1 MEYLFPLQSVLY
13 LDAPHDSDHV
23 SQCFHCRKVSV
34 HCTQCQGDQVNWD
47 QSVTVSALCE
57 GCDIAPKYIQYTWS
71 LYTVNASSKPVI
83 EGKKK
88 DVCTWICAVNYH
100 YFIFKKKN
108 LTLIFFCSSSVL
120 LYSGSQCSIRHHGGF
135 CHFPSGSCY
144 YHPSSTCDRCFTV
157 HHRCQYLCFCLSE

>member
-1 MEYLFPLQSVLY
+1 MHLMTLTM
-13 LDAPHDSDHV
+13 
-23 SQCFHCRKVSV
+23 CFHCRKVSV
-34 HCTQCQGDQVNWD
+34 HCPQCQGDQVNWD

-88 DVCTWICAVNYH
+88 EDECTWICAVNYH
-100 YFIFKKKN
+100 YFIFMKKKN
-108 LTLIFFCSSSVL
+108 LTFIFSCSSSIL

-135 CHFPSGSCY
+135 GHFPSGSCY
-144 YHPSSTCDRCFTV
+144 FHPSSTCDRCFTV
-157 HHRCQYLCFCLSE
+157 HRRCQYLCFCLSE